1 MRHLPNLAAGSRT
14 VGLFSQLS
22 LPFPSQP
29 QQDEGWHGTWP
40 ADYLHFP
47 LAEWARGRQ
56 PGEPV
61 SVLRRPPQPVGEI
74 VDPCL
79 PAGFEDPAD
88 RGQPAGRVRPVVQRE
103 RAHNPVELLIGER
116 QSTDVADLEPDS
128 LRETSPGRSAG
139 RTLNH
144 RLRDIDAGQR
154 HAGSLSRQPHG
165 ESARAT
171 PNLQYLPTWVSGGY
185 LAGDAGGETFQD
197 RGDQRVVS
205 PSARQVEGADVGRG
219 LFEIGAQPVTVE
231 RGRYQ
236 RRGGGEPPFP
246 RHPYPP

>member
-40 ADYLHFP
+40 ADYLYFP
-47 LAEWARGRQ
+47 LTYRARGCQ
-56 PGEPV
+56 LGEPV
-61 SVLRRPPQPVGEI
+61 SVLRRPPQPVSEI

-88 RGQPAGRVRPVVQRE
+88 LGQPAGRVRPVVQRE

-171 PNLQYLPTWVSGGY
+171 PDLQYLPARVGSGD
-185 LAGDAGGETFQD
+185 LASDAGVKSFQD
-197 RGDQRVVS
+197 RSDQRIV
-205 PSARQVEGADVGRG
+205 
-219 LFEIGAQPVTVE
+219 
-231 RGRYQ
+231 
-236 RRGGGEPPFP
+236 
-246 RHPYPP
+246 HPGCR